1 MQKRQS
7 VKSEAQAL
15 INGGMDHYSITAF
28 KKMNSFRKEG
38 QLCDVVIKAEGR
50 EFLAHR
56 VVLAASSDYFDAM
69 FSSGMA
75 ESAQLEVE
83 LKSITPEIMD
93 ALLDYVYTGQ
103 VRVSMDNVQDLLP
116 AASLVQMEGV
126 KVACSNFLLTEV
138 DSTNVLGI
146 RRFAELHNCIEL
158 ETFTR
163 NFAACNFESVV
174 DSEEF
179 VCLTHEELLDLITR
193 EDLHIDN
200 EESVYNSVMRW
211 VYHQPIERV
220 ANLPSL
226 LRNIRLPVMS
236 VRFLTDVVD
245 KDRLIRQSLECRDLV
260 DDAKRFHLRP
270 DLRHEMRDRRFRQRD
285 GGNEYLVVIGG
296 FGSDQDPLDSVEM
309 FNPRTLEWNELPDL
323 PISYRYVAACSLGTC
338 VYVIGGFDGNERLN
352 TVYFLDIAQRE
363 EGWRLLTP
371 MHYKRGLSAA
381 CTNKGLIYVCG
392 GFDGQSR
399 LRSFEVYHPKID
411 EWRIL
416 EEMTTAREGAGLVV
430 VDDTLYCLGG
440 YDGFHLL
447 NSMEAF
453 DLHCGT
459 WSVCKPMYM
468 RRSGAGCALLGDT
481 IYVCGG
487 YGGAEGRGPSHLD
500 TVEAY
505 NTWLAQW
512 TLVTSMNVPRCYVG
526 ACPLAGKIYVAA
538 GYNGNNLLDTVESY
552 DPVENTW
559 WLHEES
565 RMNHERCDTGMCV
578 VRFPT
583 CSINEDA
590 LTPVTTSRNINNC
603 CNIQSSTASST
614 FATHLTVSHSN
625 TTRQLNDS
633 NINRISNIHMNPQNS
648 FGHINP
654 LSFQCSSSSSTR
666 NVLSSS
672 VNEPIRTV
680 SQLGGPYASV
690 NICNFNSQSPGNSR
704 LSSNSRPNRQ
714 ARNHSLRQNNLSN
727 TASVSGREIRN
738 SRPPRHLLSLTSS
751 SLCPG
756 NINIWNPK
764 SLRLPYIAQ
773 GMHNLRN
780 HRSLVPS
787 LLCSPHNIL
796 RCNTTPISNLSHHVE
811 NPLFGHTYALCHNL
825 NNIPPSSEDSCISQN
840 GESTFTSECSVVQQ
854 TDQPLENCGNVDTN
868 ELRPNTNASNIDPPA
883 VSALPTSQR
892 SSCSSPTF
900 VSGMHRS
907 VPECGS
913 SSSCKR
919 ELFRSADAIDRLGS
933 DRVFWSVSNVSAFPI
948 VQNPDTNSVSQA
960 TTFSEDPSQSNNN
973 SFNEVLGDDNFGNVN
988 VENTPDRNYV
998 GVISD
1003 SPNEHSNTNTFTD
1016 SNGERDD
1023 LTKCSERPV
1032 HKIRTF
1038 MNTLVKKPKDLQ
1050 STSNDSSEAQYEQ
1063 PCDITLMSSYSC
1075 SSSAPIPVAK
1085 VKPCSSTVSGSSC
1098 TATLNALPHFV
1109 QSVSSTQH
1117 VADLSTFYNKQTFD
1131 KLCQRYRPIMQ
1142 HSSRTDPMWPF
1153 RYNSEY
1159 CQTHTLQQGDKITAS
1174 TNDHIVSSSSCEIGN
1189 PRELV
1194 MGETS
1199 HAFSVSES
1207 SHAFSDSDDLQNK
1220 SLSESPNQTGICVKP
1235 DVTCTTSAIE
1245 SIHSDTS
1252 CCSSSNSDDTC
1263 VDQPHNLTNLPP
1275 HCGPDI
1281 TLCTVAYNPGNVNEN
1296 CESQPDT
1303 RSEGEGEEGDDLDIV
1318 LRNPAVGQ
1326 VDDEL

>member
-1 MQKRQS
+1 METLPKRQS
-7 VKSEAQAL
+7 MRSDGRTLTDE
-15 INGGMDHYSITAF
+15 GTDYYSVTAF
-28 KKMNSFRKEG
+28 KKMNAFRKEG
-38 QLCDVVIKAEGR
+38 QLCDVVIKAEGK

-103 VRVSMDNVQDLLP
+103 VRVSMANVQDLLP

-126 KVACSNFLLTEV
+126 KAACSNFLLTEV

-158 ETFTR
+158 EKFTR

-179 VCLTHEELLDLITR
+179 VCLTPEELLDLITR
-193 EDLHIDN
+193 EDLHINN
-200 EESVYNSVMRW
+200 EESVYSAVMRW

-226 LRNIRLPVMS
+226 LRNIRLSVMS

-296 FGSDQDPLDSVEM
+296 FGSDQDPSDSVEM

-538 GYNGNNLLDTVESY
+538 GYNGNSLLDTVESY
-552 DPVENTW
+552 DPIENTW

-583 CSINEDA
+583 CSVSQET
-590 LTPVTTSRNINNC
+590 LTPAITSSRNVMNC
-603 CNIQSSTASST
+603 SS
-614 FATHLTVSHSN
+614 SHSSPSAISSASAN
-625 TTRQLNDS
+625 FHSIISQSPTSWQLNDS
-633 NINRISNIHMNPQNS
+633 NTNRISSVRTNTQTS
-648 FGHINP
+648 TGHPNP
-654 LSFQCSSSSSTR
+654 LLFQGSPSSSTR

-672 VNEPIRTV
+672 VSEPSRTV
-680 SQLGGPYASV
+680 SQFGGPSASLNICSV
-690 NICNFNSQSPGNSR
+690 NSQPPGNSHLPSTSR
-704 LSSNSRPNRQ
+704 RPNRQ
-714 ARNHSLRQNNLSN
+714 VRSHSRQNNLSN
-727 TASVSGREIRN
+727 TSVNGRELRN

-751 SLCPG
+751 SLYPG

-764 SLRLPYIAQ
+764 STRLPYVAQ
-773 GMHNLRN
+773 GMHNPRN
-780 HRSLVPS
+780 YRSLVPS
-787 LLCSPHNIL
+787 LSCNQHNVL
-796 RCNTTPISNLSHHVE
+796 HCNTAPISHLTQRVA
-811 NPLFGHTYALCHNL
+811 NPLFNHNDTLCHTLDNL
-825 NNIPPSSEDSCISQN
+825 PPSSEESHVIRN
-840 GESTFTSECSVVQQ
+840 NESTVNSEFSMMEQ
-854 TDQPLENCGNVDTN
+854 TDQPLDNCGNVDIN
-868 ELRPNTNASNIDPPA
+868 ELTSNLNASHFDAPT
-883 VSALPTSQR
+883 VSGSQLSGSQR
-892 SSCSSPTF
+892 SSCSSPTL
-900 VSGMHRS
+900 VSDMHRS
-907 VPECGS
+907 APECGS
-913 SSSCKR
+913 SSSCKH
-919 ELFRSADAIDRLGS
+919 ELFRSVDAINRLGS
-933 DRVFWSVSNVSAFPI
+933 DNVFWSVSNISTFPAIENPTASAF
-948 VQNPDTNSVSQA
+948 SQA
-960 TTFSEDPSQSNNN
+960 IAFNEN
-973 SFNEVLGDDNFGNVN
+973 SFINNPVIETQADNNFGKVNLENIPNRNCVSVMGESLDDQDRELGDFVKC
-988 VENTPDRNYV
+988 TDRSGYK
-998 GVISD
+998 
-1003 SPNEHSNTNTFTD
+1003 P
-1016 SNGERDD
+1016 
-1023 LTKCSERPV
+1023 
-1032 HKIRTF
+1032 RTF
-1038 MNTLVKKPKDLQ
+1038 MNTLIYKPKEPQPNPCVL
-1050 STSNDSSEAQYEQ
+1050 SSNDSCGLPCEQ
-1063 PCDITLMSSYSC
+1063 PCDITLSSSYSC
-1075 SSSAPIPVAK
+1075 NSSAPIPIAK
-1085 VKPCSSTVSGSSC
+1085 VKPCSSTAAENSC
-1098 TATLNALPHFV
+1098 TTTLNALLP
-1109 QSVSSTQH
+1109 SVRNGSSIQH
-1117 VADLSTFYNKQTFD
+1117 VNDPPTYCNKQTFD
-1131 KLCQRYRPIMQ
+1131 QICQRYRPVVP
-1142 HSSRTDPMWPF
+1142 HSFKTDPMWPF
-1153 RYNSEY
+1153 RYDTESF
-1159 CQTHTLQQGDKITAS
+1159 QTQGDRIITSAS
-1174 TNDHIVSSSSCEIGN
+1174 DQKVLSSLCEIN
-1189 PRELV
+1189 DQSELTP
-1194 MGETS
+1194 GETPLV
-1199 HAFSVSES
+1199 FGVSES
-1207 SHAFSDSDDLQNK
+1207 PHIYSDSDDLPIKNQLEG
-1220 SLSESPNQTGICVKP
+1220 SNQTGVSVKP
-1235 DVTCTTSAIE
+1235 DVTHTSVIE
-1245 SIHSDTS
+1245 SIHLTDAPGR
-1252 CCSSSNSDDTC
+1252 SSSNSDDTLI
-1263 VDQPHNLTNLPP
+1263 DQSNNLIDSPSN
-1275 HCGPDI
+1275 CEPDI
-1281 TLCTVAYNPGNVNEN
+1281 TLCTVVCNPCNGDD
-1296 CESQPDT
+1296 SPQAQPDT
-1303 RSEGEGEEGDDLDIV
+1303 RSDGEGEEGDDLDVI
-1318 LRNPAVGQ
+1318 LRNPAVGR